1 MSQNKMVRRMFKVAT
16 RAPLPVFIA
25 VAASAAL
32 PVCGEGLNAFSYIQ
46 KGLAACYDGVEN
58 AGAGV
63 HDPNATTWVDLT
75 GHGNNGTVGD
85 GITWAAN
92 GWVCTGNVPTPI
104 VVGPGVAAVTGSET
118 FTIEFTGT
126 RATTGRGVLFGQYA
140 INYGVN
146 LEYAGNGSGTTDN
159 SLRLHFLRGL
169 DGAATLDQRTTRAS
183 LSYANGD
190 SATLALTTAPTERGL
205 WKDGVLGTF
214 ANTSQSAMPIVN
226 RVTDCNSCIG
236 GDFRGGSGVTF
247 IGTCNAFRLYDRVL
261 TANELAINAAV
272 DAVRFRGA
280 DPATFTLPAGWSF
293 DAQTNLV
300 KAVTVSALGG
310 GTVRLGDG
318 PAAATFSS
326 NVVQDAS
333 AATLTFTATADAGYE
348 FLGWAGDTNAITA
361 LNGLEVTVDC
371 SEPCA
376 LYAMFRPNTPPAAS
390 TADYNYVTDG
400 LVVWYDGVDNAGV
413 GVHDGTT
420 STWTDLSGNNRD
432 ATLNAALGWVANG
445 WTNNSSCYPVA
456 LGSAANTAVANA
468 LNSNTFTVEFLA
480 RPTRT
485 TSRENYFGSYNT
497 GGLSIE
503 HNSSRKAIGQIRLY
517 YNGKPDYDADVTQV
531 AGEAAVFALVSGP
544 SRQKLYKNGQLMFTG
559 TQTVA
564 ATKLLATATY
574 YIGNDASRTN
584 NAFRGTYHSFRVY
597 NRLLTDEEV
606 ARNAAADRSRLLEGG
621 ATTWTNETGGAWL
634 DVGSWDYGVPNVF
647 TPAALTQAGAS
658 KTVTVTEHV
667 PAITNVTIANGPGT
681 TQVRVAD
688 GGRLPIENALVS
700 VGKGGELK
708 VEAGGRIDYSGSGA
722 AFAAGDTAISVA
734 DGGKLSIDGG
744 TMELND
750 FKGRLIVSGSGTD
763 TGTVSIASG
772 TLRFHVDSGLQGLQF
787 ITGGRLEMTGGLL
800 EVARTCAYV
809 DNFLRLTDGNG
820 VVELSGDAQI
830 LYREDSAA
838 LGNGTVH
845 LRGHSSIRGK
855 LTWDGEKNSTS
866 SQARFRI
873 APTAGKTA
881 VVTVDDDATLAL
893 DGSQQMFYVNNNAA
907 GGRAILNW
915 NSSQTLN
922 APNTFAVGYV
932 NGYAELNLTRGQIV
946 AGSYGF
952 RVAQPGGNATDYGC
966 VTGVVNMTDGS
977 IRNVN
982 CWLSASAV
990 HGLVVGAGTVA
1001 NLDAPGFFRGT
1012 LNLSGGAVTNESC
1025 YTGVGLGL
1033 SEGDVLQ
1040 TGGELRHEVSTYQM
1054 VVGAWGGEGRYVLS
1068 NGVATAKSDV
1078 FVGGVA
1084 TNLLYHKPYALYTC
1098 CPVTNHCA
1106 KGLLRVAGGSFAT
1119 DGTLWVSQDGQGVLE
1134 VGPNG
1139 TVTAAGLALTNTPA
1153 ALTGGADLAAKVR
1166 FAANAQGL
1174 GTVAVSGALTIGP
1187 GVTLEVDSTALE
1199 ARGRFPLI
1207 SFGSCEGD
1215 FTSIT
1220 VNGHGTVVKRAG
1232 GYVLDRSSS
1241 TTVIVR

>member
-1 MSQNKMVRRMFKVAT
+1 MKSANKMLFGVLAG
-16 RAPLPVFIA
+16 ACLA
-25 VAASAAL
+25 GSSSAAL
-32 PVCGEGLNAFSYIQ
+32 TSRSYIQ
-46 KGLAACYDGVEN
+46 KGLAACYDGVDN

-75 GHGNNGTVGD
+75 GHGNDGTVGS

-92 GWVCTGNVPTPI
+92 GWVCTGGVDTPI
-104 VVGPGVAAVTGSET
+104 VIGPGVAAVTGSET
-118 FTIEFTGT
+118 FTMEFTGT

-140 INYGVN
+140 VNYGVN
-146 LEYAGNGSGTTDN
+146 MEYTGDGSGTTSN
-159 SLRLHFLRGL
+159 ALRLHFLHGL
-169 DGAATLDQRTTRAS
+169 ENNSTLNQYTTAATVAFR
-183 LSYANGD
+183 NGD

-205 WKDGVLGTF
+205 WRNAVLGTF
-214 ANTSQSAMPIVN
+214 SDTTQSEMPIVN
-226 RVTDCNSCIG
+226 RTNTCNSCID
-236 GDFRGGSGVTF
+236 GDFRGGSSVTF

-261 TANELAINAAV
+261 TADELAINAAV

-300 KAVTVSALGG
+300 KAVAVSALGG
-310 GTVRLGDG
+310 TIT
-318 PAAATFSS
+318 PAGGVAVVSFAT
-326 NVVQDAS
+326 NVVQGAGTP
-333 AATLTFTATADAGYE
+333 TLTFTAVADAGYE
-348 FLGWAGDTNAITA
+348 FMAWGGDTDAIVSA
-361 LNGLEVTVDC
+361 NGCEVTVRVD
-371 SEPCA
+371 EPLS
-376 LYAMFRPNTPPAAS
+376 LYATFRPDTPPTAS

-400 LVVWYDGVDNAGV
+400 LVVWYDGADNAGV

-445 WTNNSSCYPVA
+445 WTNNSSCYPMA

-468 LNSNTFTVEFLA
+468 LNSNTFTVEFMA

-503 HNSSRKAIGQIRLY
+503 HNSSRNAIGQIRLY

-531 AGEAAVFALVSGP
+531 AGEAAVVALVSGP
-544 SRQKLYKNGQLMFTG
+544 SSQKLYKNGQLMFTG

-564 ATKLLATATY
+564 ADKLLATATY
-574 YIGNDASRTN
+574 YIGNDASRPN
-584 NAFRGTYHSFRVY
+584 NAFRGTFHSFRVY

-681 TQVRVAD
+681 TQVRVVD
-688 GGRLPIENALVS
+688 GGRLSIENALVS

-722 AFAAGDTAISVA
+722 SFAAGDTTISVA
-734 DGGKLSIDGG
+734 DGGRLSIDGG

-800 EVARTCAYV
+800 EVARTNAFA

-830 LYREDSAA
+830 LYREVSAA

-855 LTWDGEKNSTS
+855 LTWDGVKNSTS
-866 SQARFRI
+866 AQARFRI

-907 GGRAILNW
+907 NACAILNW

-932 NGYAELNLTRGQIV
+932 NGYAEVNLTRGQIV

-952 RVAQPGGNATDYGC
+952 RVAQPGGNPTADGC
-966 VTGVVNMTDGS
+966 VTGVVNMTGGS
-977 IRNVN
+977 IRNVS
-982 CWLSASAV
+982 CRLSASAV
-990 HGLVVGAGTVA
+990 HGLIVGAGTVA
-1001 NLDAPGFFRGT
+1001 NLEAPGFFRGT
-1012 LNLSGGAVTNESC
+1012 LNLSGGAVTNSSC

-1040 TGGELRHEVSTYQM
+1040 TGGELRHEVSTHQM

-1068 NGVATAKSDV
+1068 NGVATAASDV
-1078 FVGGVA
+1078 FVGGVT
-1084 TNLLYHKPYALYTC
+1084 TNLLYHKPYALYTV

-1106 KGLLRVAGGSFAT
+1106 KGLLRVAGGAFLT
-1119 DGTLWVSQDGQGVLE
+1119 DKTLWVSQDGEGTLE
-1134 VGPNG
+1134 IGPNG
-1139 TVTAAGLALTNTPA
+1139 SLTAANVTLTNTPA
-1153 ALTGGADLAAKVR
+1153 ALTGGADLAAKVK
-1166 FAANAQGL
+1166 FACGPQGV
-1174 GTVAVSGALTIGP
+1174 GTLTTAGALTIGP
-1187 GVTLEVDSTALE
+1187 GATLEVDSTTLE
-1199 ARGRFPLI
+1199 ARGLFPLI
-1207 SFGSCEGD
+1207 SFGTCEGD
-1215 FTSIT
+1215 FASIT
-1220 VNGHGTVVKRAG
+1220 VTGRGSVRKTTT
-1232 GYVLDRSSS
+1232 GYVLDRSAG
-1241 TTVIVR
+1241 TIVIFR

>member
-1 MSQNKMVRRMFKVAT
+1 MARKRLWSEWLAG
-16 RAPLPVFIA
+16 ACL
-25 VAASAAL
+25 AAACLCFGTAQ
-32 PVCGEGLNAFSYIQ
+32 GEGVNAFSYIQ
-46 KGLAACYDGVEN
+46 KGLVACYDGIEN

-75 GHGNNGTVGD
+75 GHGNDGTVGS
-85 GITWAAN
+85 GITWTAN
-92 GWVCTGNVPTPI
+92 GWVCTGGVDTPV
-104 VVGPGVAAVTGSET
+104 VVGPGLAAVTGSET
-118 FTIEFTGT
+118 FTVEFAGR

-140 INYGVN
+140 VNYSVN
-146 LEYAGNGSGTTDN
+146 LEYAGNGSGATDN
-159 SLRLHFLRGL
+159 SLRLHFLRSL
-169 DGAATLDQRTTRAS
+169 DGSETLDQRTTRAS
-183 LSYANGD
+183 LAYANGD
-190 SATLALTTAPTERGL
+190 SATLALTTAPAERGL
-205 WKDGVLGTF
+205 WKNGVLGVF
-214 ANTSQSAMPIVN
+214 SDTSKSERPIVN

-247 IGTCNAFRLYDRVL
+247 IGTCNACRLYDRVL
-261 TANELAINAAV
+261 TADELAVNAAV

-300 KAVTVSALGG
+300 KAVTVSALGS

-318 PAAATFSS
+318 ASAAAVTT
-326 NVVQDAS
+326 NVVQGAGTP
-333 AATLTFTATADAGYE
+333 TLTFTATPEAGSE
-348 FLGWAGDTNAITA
+348 FMAWGGDTDAIVSA
-361 LNGLEVTVDC
+361 NGCEVTVRVD
-371 SEPCA
+371 EPLS
-376 LYAMFRPNTPPAAS
+376 LYATFRPDTPPTAS

-400 LVVWYDGVDNAGV
+400 LVVWYDGADNAGV
-413 GVHDGTT
+413 GVHDGAT
-420 STWTDLSGNNRD
+420 STWTDLSGNGRD
-432 ATLNAALGWVANG
+432 ATLNANLGWVANG
-445 WTNNSSCYPVA
+445 WTNNANCYPVA
-456 LGSAANTAVANA
+456 LGTEANTAVANV
-468 LNSNTFTVEFLA
+468 LNSNTFTVEFMA

-485 TSRENYFGSYNT
+485 NSRENYFASYNK
-497 GGLSIE
+497 GGLGIE
-503 HNSSRKAIGQIRLY
+503 HNSSSKTLGQIRLWF
-517 YNGKPDYDADVTQV
+517 NGNPDYDTTVTQV
-531 AGEAAVFALVSGP
+531 AGETAAFSLVAGAS
-544 SRQKLYKNGQLMFTG
+544 SQKLYKNGQLAFTG
-559 TQTVA
+559 TRTIA
-564 ATKLLATATY
+564 NNKMLATATY
-574 YIGNDASRTN
+574 NIGNDVSRPN
-584 NAFRGTYHSFRVY
+584 NAFKGTFHSFRVY
-597 NRLLTDEEV
+597 NRQLTAEEV
-606 ARNAAADRSRLLEGG
+606 AQNAAADRARLLESG
-621 ATTWTNETGGAWL
+621 ATSWTNATGGAWL
-634 DVGSWDYGVPNVF
+634 DAGAWDYGVPNVL

-658 KTVTVTEHV
+658 RTVTVTQHV

-688 GGRLPIENALVS
+688 GGRLPVENALVS

-722 AFAAGDTAISVA
+722 AFAVGDTAISVA

-750 FKGRLIVSGSGTD
+750 FKGRLIASGSGTD

-772 TLRFHVDSGLQGLQF
+772 TLRFLVDSGLQGLQF

-800 EVARTCAYV
+800 EVARTSAFV

-830 LYREDSAA
+830 HYREVSAA

-866 SQARFRI
+866 AQARFRI

-907 GGRAILNW
+907 NARAILNW

-922 APNTFAVGYV
+922 APHTFAVGYI
-932 NGYAELNLTRGQIV
+932 NGYGELNLTRGQIV
-946 AGSYGF
+946 GGSYGF
-952 RVAQPGGNATDYGC
+952 RVAQPGGNPTDYGC
-966 VTGVVNMTDGS
+966 VTGVVNMTGGS

-990 HGLVVGAGTVA
+990 HGLIVGAGTVA
-1001 NLDAPGFFRGT
+1001 NLEAPSYFRGT
-1012 LNLSGGAVTNESC
+1012 LNLSGGAVTNSSC

-1040 TGGELRHEVSTYQM
+1040 TGGELRHEVSTHQM
-1054 VVGAWGGEGRYVLS
+1054 LVGAWGGEGRYVLS
-1068 NGVATAKSDV
+1068 NGVATAASDV
-1078 FVGGVA
+1078 FVGGVT

-1119 DGTLWVSQDGQGVLE
+1119 DGTLWVSQDGEGVLE

-1139 TVTAAGLALTNTPA
+1139 SVTAANVTLTNTPA
-1153 ALTGGADLAAKVR
+1153 ALTGGADLAAKVK
-1166 FAANAQGL
+1166 FTCGPQGV
-1174 GTVAVSGALTIGP
+1174 GTLTTAGALTIGP
-1187 GVTLEVDSTALE
+1187 GATLEVDSTALE
-1199 ARGRFPLI
+1199 DYGIFPLI

-1215 FTSIT
+1215 FASVAVTGPGSVRKT
-1220 VNGHGTVVKRAG
+1220 AT
-1232 GYVLDRSSS
+1232 GYVLDRSSG
-1241 TTVIVR
+1241 TMILFR

>member
-1 MSQNKMVRRMFKVAT
+1 MSQDTMVRRAFK
-16 RAPLPVFIA
+16 
-25 VAASAAL
+25 VAASATL
-32 PVCGEGLNAFSYIQ
+32 PVFSVAAASVILPARGEGLNAFSYIQ

-63 HDPNATTWVDLT
+63 HDPNAATWVDLT
-75 GHGNNGTVGD
+75 GHGNDGTVGS

-92 GWVCTGNVPTPI
+92 GWVCTGGVDTPI
-104 VVGPGVAAVTGSET
+104 VIGPGVAAVTGSET
-118 FTIEFTGT
+118 FTMEFTGT

-140 INYGVN
+140 VNYGVN
-146 LEYAGNGSGTTDN
+146 MEYTGDGSGPTSN
-159 SLRLHFLRGL
+159 ALRLHFLRGL
-169 DGAATLDQRTTRAS
+169 ENNSTLNQYTTAATVAFR
-183 LSYANGD
+183 NGD

-205 WKDGVLGTF
+205 WRNAVLGTF
-214 ANTSQSAMPIVN
+214 SDTTQSEMPIVN
-226 RVTDCNSCIG
+226 RTNTCNSCIG
-236 GDFRGGSGVTF
+236 GDFRGGSSVTF

-261 TANELAINAAV
+261 TQSELAINAAV

-310 GTVRLGDG
+310 TIT
-318 PAAATFSS
+318 PAGGVAVVSFAT
-326 NVVQDAS
+326 NVVQGAGTP
-333 AATLTFTATADAGYE
+333 TLTFTATPDAGFE
-348 FLGWAGDTNAITA
+348 FMAWGGDTDAIVSA
-361 LNGLEVTVDC
+361 NGCEVTVRVD
-371 SEPCA
+371 EPLS
-376 LYAMFRPNTPPAAS
+376 LYATFRPDTPPTAS

-400 LVVWYDGVDNAGV
+400 LVVWYDGADNAGV

-456 LGSAANTAVANA
+456 LGSAANTAVAST
-468 LNSNTFTVEFLA
+468 LNSNTYTIEFTA

-485 TSRENYFGSYNT
+485 TTRENYFGSYNT

-503 HNSSRKAIGQIRLY
+503 HNSSRKAVGQIRLY

-531 AGEAAVFALVSGP
+531 AGEAAVVALVSGP
-544 SRQKLYKNGQLMFTG
+544 SSQKLYKNGQLMFTG

-564 ATKLLATATY
+564 ANKLLATATY
-574 YIGNDASRTN
+574 YIGNDASRPN

-681 TQVRVAD
+681 TQVRVVD

-750 FKGRLIVSGSGTD
+750 FKGRLIVSGSGSD
-763 TGTVSIASG
+763 KGTVSIASG
-772 TLRFHVDSGLQGLQF
+772 TLRFFVDSGLQGLQF

-800 EVARTCAYV
+800 EVARTSAYV

-830 LYREDSAA
+830 LYREVSAA

-855 LTWDGEKNSTS
+855 LTWDGVKNSTS
-866 SQARFRI
+866 AQARFRI
-873 APTAGKTA
+873 APTVGKTA

-893 DGSQQMFYVNNNAA
+893 EGSQQMFYVNNNAA
-907 GGRAILNW
+907 NARAILNW

-922 APNTFAVGYV
+922 APNTFAVGYI
-932 NGYAELNLTRGQIV
+932 NGYGEVNLTRGQIV
-946 AGSYGF
+946 GGSYGF
-952 RVAQPGGNATDYGC
+952 RVAQPGGNPTDYGC
-966 VTGVVNMTDGS
+966 VTGVVNMTGGS
-977 IRNVN
+977 IRNVSI
-982 CWLSASAV
+982 WTSASAV
-990 HGLVVGAGTVA
+990 HGLIVGAGTVA
-1001 NLDAPGFFRGT
+1001 NLEAPGFFRGT
-1012 LNLSGGAVTNESC
+1012 LNLSGGAVTNSSC

-1040 TGGELRHEVSTYQM
+1040 TGGELRHEVSTHQM

-1068 NGVATAKSDV
+1068 NGVATAASDV
-1078 FVGGVA
+1078 FVGGVT
-1084 TNLLYHKPYALYTC
+1084 TNLLYHKPYALYTV

-1106 KGLLRVAGGSFAT
+1106 KGLLRVAGGSFST
-1119 DGTLWVSQDGQGVLE
+1119 DGTLWVSQDGEGTLE
-1134 VGPNG
+1134 IGPNG
-1139 TVTAAGLALTNTPA
+1139 SVTAADVTLTNTPA
-1153 ALTGGADLAAKVR
+1153 ALTGGADLAAKVK
-1166 FAANAQGL
+1166 FTCGPQGV
-1174 GTVAVSGALTIGP
+1174 GTLTTAGALTIGP
-1187 GVTLEVDSTALE
+1187 GATLEVDSTALE
-1199 ARGRFPLI
+1199 ARGQFPLI

-1215 FTSIT
+1215 FASIT
-1220 VNGHGTVVKRAG
+1220 VTGHGTVVKRAG
-1232 GYVLDRSSS
+1232 GYVLDRSAS

>member
-1 MSQNKMVRRMFKVAT
+1 MKSANKMLFGVLAG
-16 RAPLPVFIA
+16 ACLA
-25 VAASAAL
+25 GSSSAAL
-32 PVCGEGLNAFSYIQ
+32 TSRSYIQ
-46 KGLAACYDGVEN
+46 KGLAACYDGVDN

-75 GHGNNGTVGD
+75 GHGNDGTVGS

-92 GWVCTGNVPTPI
+92 GWVCTGGVDTPI
-104 VVGPGVAAVTGSET
+104 VIGPGVAAVTGSET
-118 FTIEFTGT
+118 FTMEFTGT

-140 INYGVN
+140 VNYGVN
-146 LEYAGNGSGTTDN
+146 MEYTGDGSGTTSN
-159 SLRLHFLRGL
+159 ALRLHFLHGL
-169 DGAATLDQRTTRAS
+169 ENNSTLNQYTTAATVAFR
-183 LSYANGD
+183 NGD

-205 WKDGVLGTF
+205 WRNAVLGTF
-214 ANTSQSAMPIVN
+214 SDTTQSEMPIVN
-226 RVTDCNSCIG
+226 RTNTCNSCID
-236 GDFRGGSGVTF
+236 GDFRGGSSVTF

-261 TANELAINAAV
+261 TADELAINAAV

-300 KAVTVSALGG
+300 KAVAVSALGG
-310 GTVRLGDG
+310 TIT
-318 PAAATFSS
+318 PAGGVAVVSFAT
-326 NVVQDAS
+326 NVVQGAGTP
-333 AATLTFTATADAGYE
+333 TLTFTAVADAGYE
-348 FLGWAGDTNAITA
+348 FMAWGGDTDAIVSA
-361 LNGLEVTVDC
+361 NGCEVTVRVD
-371 SEPCA
+371 EPLS
-376 LYAMFRPNTPPAAS
+376 LYATFRPDTPPTAS

-400 LVVWYDGVDNAGV
+400 LVVWYDGADNAGV

-445 WTNNSSCYPVA
+445 WTNNSSCYPMA

-468 LNSNTFTVEFLA
+468 LNSNTFTVEFMA

-503 HNSSRKAIGQIRLY
+503 HNSSRNAIGQIRLY

-564 ATKLLATATY
+564 ADKLLATATY
-574 YIGNDASRTN
+574 YIGNDASRPN
-584 NAFRGTYHSFRVY
+584 NAFRGTFHSFRVY

-681 TQVRVAD
+681 TQVRVVD
-688 GGRLPIENALVS
+688 GGRLSIENALVS

-722 AFAAGDTAISVA
+722 SFAAGDTTISVA
-734 DGGKLSIDGG
+734 DGGRLSIDGG

-800 EVARTCAYV
+800 EVARTNAFA

-830 LYREDSAA
+830 LYREVSAA

-855 LTWDGEKNSTS
+855 LTWDGVKNSTS
-866 SQARFRI
+866 AQARFRI

-907 GGRAILNW
+907 NACAILNW

-932 NGYAELNLTRGQIV
+932 NGYAEVNLTRGQIV

-952 RVAQPGGNATDYGC
+952 RVAQPGGNPTADGC
-966 VTGVVNMTDGS
+966 VTGVVNMTGGS
-977 IRNVN
+977 IRNVS
-982 CWLSASAV
+982 CRLSASAV
-990 HGLVVGAGTVA
+990 HGLIVGAGTVA
-1001 NLDAPGFFRGT
+1001 NLEAPGFFRGT
-1012 LNLSGGAVTNESC
+1012 LNLSGGAVTNSSC

-1040 TGGELRHEVSTYQM
+1040 TGGELRHEVSTHQM

-1068 NGVATAKSDV
+1068 NGVATAASDV
-1078 FVGGVA
+1078 FVGGVT
-1084 TNLLYHKPYALYTC
+1084 TNLLYHKPYALYTV

-1106 KGLLRVAGGSFAT
+1106 KGLLRVAGGAFLT
-1119 DGTLWVSQDGQGVLE
+1119 DKTLWVSQDGEGTLE
-1134 VGPNG
+1134 IGPNG
-1139 TVTAAGLALTNTPA
+1139 SLTAANVTLTNTPA
-1153 ALTGGADLAAKVR
+1153 ALTGGADLAAKVK
-1166 FAANAQGL
+1166 FACGPQGV
-1174 GTVAVSGALTIGP
+1174 GTLTTAGALTIGP
-1187 GVTLEVDSTALE
+1187 GATLEVDSTTLE
-1199 ARGRFPLI
+1199 ARGLFPLI
-1207 SFGSCEGD
+1207 SFGTCEGD
-1215 FTSIT
+1215 FASIT
-1220 VNGHGTVVKRAG
+1220 VTGRGSVRKTTT
-1232 GYVLDRSSS
+1232 GYVLDRSAG
-1241 TTVIVR
+1241 TIVIFR

>member
-1 MSQNKMVRRMFKVAT
+1 MKSANKMLFGVLAG
-16 RAPLPVFIA
+16 ACLA
-25 VAASAAL
+25 GSSSAAL
-32 PVCGEGLNAFSYIQ
+32 TSRSYIQ
-46 KGLAACYDGVEN
+46 KGLAACYDGVDN

-75 GHGNNGTVGD
+75 GHGNDGTVGS

-92 GWVCTGNVPTPI
+92 GWVCTGGVDTPI
-104 VVGPGVAAVTGSET
+104 VIGPGVAAVTGSET
-118 FTIEFTGT
+118 FTMEFTGT

-140 INYGVN
+140 VNYGVN
-146 LEYAGNGSGTTDN
+146 MEYTGDGSGTTSN
-159 SLRLHFLRGL
+159 ALRLHFLHGL
-169 DGAATLDQRTTRAS
+169 ENNSTLNQYTTAATVAFR
-183 LSYANGD
+183 NGD

-205 WKDGVLGTF
+205 WRNAVLGTF
-214 ANTSQSAMPIVN
+214 SDTTQSEMPIVN
-226 RVTDCNSCIG
+226 RTNTCNSCIG
-236 GDFRGGSGVTF
+236 GDFRGGSSVTF

-261 TANELAINAAV
+261 TQGELAINAAV

-300 KAVTVSALGG
+300 KAVAVSALGG
-310 GTVRLGDG
+310 TIT
-318 PAAATFSS
+318 PAGGVAVVSFAT
-326 NVVQDAS
+326 NVVQGAGTP
-333 AATLTFTATADAGYE
+333 TLTFTAVADAGYE
-348 FLGWAGDTNAITA
+348 FMAWGGDTDAIVSA
-361 LNGLEVTVDC
+361 NGCEVTVRVD
-371 SEPCA
+371 EPLS
-376 LYAMFRPNTPPAAS
+376 LYATFRPDTPPTAS

-400 LVVWYDGVDNAGV
+400 LVVWYDGADNAGV

-445 WTNNSSCYPVA
+445 WTNNSSCYPMA

-468 LNSNTFTVEFLA
+468 LNSNTFTVEFMA

-503 HNSSRKAIGQIRLY
+503 HNSSRNAIGQIRLY

-564 ATKLLATATY
+564 ADKLLATATY
-574 YIGNDASRTN
+574 YIGNDASRPN
-584 NAFRGTYHSFRVY
+584 NAFRGTFHSFRVY

-681 TQVRVAD
+681 TQVRVVD
-688 GGRLPIENALVS
+688 GGRLSIENALVS

-722 AFAAGDTAISVA
+722 SFAAGDTTISVA
-734 DGGKLSIDGG
+734 DGGRLSIDGG

-800 EVARTCAYV
+800 EVARTNAFA

-830 LYREDSAA
+830 LYREVSAA

-855 LTWDGEKNSTS
+855 LTWDGVKNSTS
-866 SQARFRI
+866 AQARFRI

-907 GGRAILNW
+907 NACAILNW

-932 NGYAELNLTRGQIV
+932 NGYAEVNLTRGQIV

-952 RVAQPGGNATDYGC
+952 RVAQPGGNPTADGC
-966 VTGVVNMTDGS
+966 VTGVVNMTGGS
-977 IRNVN
+977 IRNVS
-982 CWLSASAV
+982 CRLSASAV
-990 HGLVVGAGTVA
+990 HGLIVGAGTVA
-1001 NLDAPGFFRGT
+1001 NLEAPGFFRGT
-1012 LNLSGGAVTNESC
+1012 LNLSGGAVTNSSC

-1040 TGGELRHEVSTYQM
+1040 TGGELRHEVSTHQM

-1068 NGVATAKSDV
+1068 NGVATAASDV
-1078 FVGGVA
+1078 FVGGVT
-1084 TNLLYHKPYALYTC
+1084 TNLLYHKPYALYTV

-1106 KGLLRVAGGSFAT
+1106 KGLLRVAGGAFLT
-1119 DGTLWVSQDGQGVLE
+1119 DKTLWVSQDGEGTLE
-1134 VGPNG
+1134 IGPNG
-1139 TVTAAGLALTNTPA
+1139 SLTAANVTLTNTPA
-1153 ALTGGADLAAKVR
+1153 ALTGGADLAAKVK
-1166 FAANAQGL
+1166 FACGPQGV
-1174 GTVAVSGALTIGP
+1174 GTLTTAGALTIGP
-1187 GVTLEVDSTALE
+1187 GATLEVDSTTLE
-1199 ARGRFPLI
+1199 ARGLFPLI
-1207 SFGSCEGD
+1207 SFGTCEGD
-1215 FTSIT
+1215 FASIT
-1220 VNGHGTVVKRAG
+1220 VTGRGSVRKTTT
-1232 GYVLDRSSS
+1232 GYVLDRSAG
-1241 TTVIVR
+1241 TIVIFR